1 MPAATLRPPAVALL
15 EIHSLGAALVVLDQ
29 VEKAA
34 LVQVLQAELNDHYGL
49 FLKLIGDA
57 ASVRIALETARQ
69 SAAGLH
75 AACTAE
81 VIDSPDAGAWGVI
94 ASPPEY
100 QPLLEQEVVFIPG
113 SRAHSMT
120 DKTATPGA
128 LGLIETQGFTAVTAA
143 TDAACKAAGVRVIA
157 KEKLGGGYI
166 TPSPRRSP
174 PVARPPSRSASS
186 SPPMS
191 SPAPARAS
199 AKSSAGS
206 DRPHRYPRYIL
217 RPFNT

>member
-34 LVQVLQAELNDHYGL
+34 LVEVLQAELNDNYGL
-49 FLKLIGDA
+49 FLKLTGDS

-69 SAAGLH
+69 SGLQAAF
-75 AACTAE
+75 TAE
-81 VIDSPDAGAWGVI
+81 VLDSPDAGAWGVI

-166 TPSPRRSP
+166 TVIFEGDVAAVTAAVSAGRAAAES
-174 PVARPPSRSASS
+174 VGKLISAHVIARPSEGVGKILSR
-186 SPPMS
+186 
-191 SPAPARAS
+191 
-199 AKSSAGS
+199 
-206 DRPHRYPRYIL
+206 I
-217 RPFNT
+217 